1 MWRAAELTSKFEAA
15 VCNLCCCY
23 VLILLMRLQ
32 VYLHPHCGIGIN
44 DDQAQRFIFK
54 PYTIMDASDDLPL
67 KWFECQS
74 IGSRRIAIMVLQ
86 VNTGDSVNVIWY
98 GDTFAYR
105 GALSKSNV
113 TGHFLNK
120 E

>member
-1 MWRAAELTSKFEAA
+1 M
-15 VCNLCCCY
+15 
-23 VLILLMRLQ
+23 Q
-32 VYLHPHCGIGIN
+32 VHLHPQRGIEIAN
-44 DDQAQRFIFK
+44 DQAQHFGFK

-74 IGSRRIAIMVLQ
+74 TGSRRIAIMVLQ
-86 VNTGDSVNVIWY
+86 VNNGDSVNVIWC

-113 TGHFLNK
+113 SGHCCNNK
-120 E
+120 FVLDSPLIRCFCIIC